1 MVFYVFVS
9 TNAAVLG
16 SSSLFHRM
24 WTKNWVEGKHFV
36 ERVAHLP
43 RGQTN
48 NSHILGLFLIISFF
62 LVLWLTW
69 LACSLSI

>member
-1 MVFYVFVS
+1 MFFLMFFFVS

-16 SSSLFHRM
+16 LLLFYHRM

-48 NSHILGLFLIISFF
+48 NSHISGPVFFDNLFFWF
-62 LVLWLTW
+62 
-69 LACSLSI
+69 CG